1 MANNDEIMALLQDIS
16 ARLAKLET
24 IQADS
29 INLSSVSVLN
39 ITTGSAS
46 SISIENL
53 SELHFKADNGSTLA
67 NTSIEIQGEVESV
80 NTVTNGS
87 NSNITLHCNDIA
99 GEVTVE
105 TVKCD
110 DISGEVNTDSMA
122 CNEISGD
129 VTAENIEN

>member
-1 MANNDEIMALLQDIS
+1 MATNDEIMALLQDIS

-67 NTSIEIQGEVESV
+67 NTSIEIQGEVESID
-80 NTVTNGS
+80 TVINGS
-87 NSNITLHCNDIA
+87 NSNITITC
-99 GEVTVE
+99 E
-105 TVKCD
+105 
-110 DISGEVNTDSMA
+110 DISGEVNTDSIT
-122 CNEISGD
+122 CTEISGD

>member
-67 NTSIEIQGEVESV
+67 NTSIEIQGEVESID
-80 NTVTNGS
+80 TVINGS
-87 NSNITLHCNDIA
+87 NSNITISC
-99 GEVTVE
+99 E
-105 TVKCD
+105 
-110 DISGEVNTDSMA
+110 DISGEVNTDSIT
-122 CNEISGD
+122 CNEISGE
-129 VTAENIEN
+129 VTAESIEN

>member
-1 MANNDEIMALLQDIS
+1 MATNDEIMALLQDIS

-53 SELHFKADNGSTLA
+53 SELQFKADNGSTFA
-67 NTSIEIQGEVESV
+67 NTSIEIQGEVESID
-80 NTVTNGS
+80 TVINGS
-87 NSNITLHCNDIA
+87 NSNITITC
-99 GEVTVE
+99 E
-105 TVKCD
+105 
-110 DISGEVNTDSMA
+110 DISGEVNTDSIT
-122 CNEISGD
+122 CTEISGD